1 MRPSSHALGLTFGVF
16 PRSRGRS
23 CSSSNRLRDSTT
35 GHPFLCPCVA
45 EFVEPCGSLSSAP
58 SCRSAIARSAPL
70 KQCFPSTLR
79 SRDTF
84 LDFRNPSTPPS
95 LLFRLLHRVLLRAPF
110 STSSGLA
117 SPTVESSCAEA
128 LFRFRAHLPTVFQ
141 VGSSLGFL
149 PSEVSLRPRRR
160 TLSGRAFLLAV
171 IRLALDRLRGFQHRE
186 PIAAGLSTFVNWT
199 PRR

>member
-1 MRPSSHALGLTFGVF
+1 MHLASRSESSPGHLAGLA
-16 PRSRGRS
+16 
-23 CSSSNRLRDSTT
+23 RLRIACATRLLVIRS
-35 GHPFLCPCVA
+35 LCPCVA
-45 EFVEPCGSLSSAP
+45 EFLEPCGSLSSAP
-58 SCRSAIARSAPL
+58 LCCSTIARFAPL
-70 KQCFPSTLR
+70 KQCFPSAFR

-84 LDFRNPSTPPS
+84 LDFWNPSTPRS
-95 LLFRLLHRVLLRAPF
+95 SLFRLLHPVLLRVLS
-110 STSSGLA
+110 STSSGFA

-149 PSEVSLRPRRR
+149 PSEDSLRHRRR

-171 IRLALDRLRGFQHRE
+171 ILLALDRLRGFEHRE
-186 PIAAGLSTFVNWT
+186 PFAVDLSISVSWT